1 MEVTDLAGV
10 YKEIA
15 SIAGVEVAVKIHELF
30 KGQQILFPQKLYSKE
45 YIYDYIRK
53 NYNGSNVRELSKKFG
68 YSDRRI
74 RQIINETNETIV
86 Y

>member
-1 MEVTDLAGV
+1 MEATDLADI

-15 SIAGVEVAVKIHELF
+15 NEVGVEVAIKIHGLF

-53 NYNGSNVRELSKKFG
+53 NYNGSNVREQSQKLG

-74 RQIINETNETIV
+74 RQIINLQKFSS
-86 Y
+86 